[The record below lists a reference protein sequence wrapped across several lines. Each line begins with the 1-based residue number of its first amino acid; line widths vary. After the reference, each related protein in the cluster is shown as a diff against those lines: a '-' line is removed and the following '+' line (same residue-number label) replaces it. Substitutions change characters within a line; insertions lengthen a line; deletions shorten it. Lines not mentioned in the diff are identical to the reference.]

1 MYSYTQGD
9 ALCYGGAAPLGRVF
23 KIRIIF
29 MFKLFIKT
37 PHNLL

>member
-1 MYSYTQGD
+1 MRLEKSVD
-9 ALCYGGAAPLGRVF
+9 PMGRVF

-29 MFKLFIKT
+29 MFNLSIKT

>member
-1 MYSYTQGD
+1 MIQEEVSCTN
-9 ALCYGGAAPLGRVF
+9 LTPFGRVF

-29 MFKLFIKT
+29 MFKLSIKT

>member
-1 MYSYTQGD
+1 MREEM
-9 ALCYGGAAPLGRVF
+9 AINKPLSGRVF